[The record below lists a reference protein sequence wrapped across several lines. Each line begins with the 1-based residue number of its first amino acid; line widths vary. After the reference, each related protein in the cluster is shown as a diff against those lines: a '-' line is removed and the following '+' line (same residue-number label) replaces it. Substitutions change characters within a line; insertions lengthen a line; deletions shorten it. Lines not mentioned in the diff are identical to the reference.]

1 MSSEKEIKKVEEV
14 IEETIKSLN
23 NLKVKPYLI
32 GIAGGSASGKTSV
45 AQVISKLMGIQDCIL
60 ISQDSYYKVLGEEQ
74 YRNLSEYNFDH
85 PNAFDFDLVVEH
97 LNDLL
102 SGKDVEM
109 PVYNFTKSRRESF
122 THTVKPCHLIIFE
135 GILALYDK
143 RVRNLMDMRIF
154 VDTDSDVRLARRGK
168 YLSDFLNNFTFLYFY
183 FYLIFIFWNINL
195 VYRDIKERGRNLNN
209 VLSRYHKFVKP
220 AFDEYI
226 RPTRKLADVIILRG
240 AENTVAID
248 LVAQHLKYQ
257 LSKILQETN
266 SIENSTSNPIVKR
279 KSVSISQHDLI
290 DPKYQ
295 FFEEKVVVS
304 EEPAHVEV
312 LQDIF
317 QDFIN
322 GKNLSYYKLFL
333 DHMVNTLIS
342 LYSRS
347 KLTNPLN
354 EDVIITELDD
364 VKHIEK
370 DFNKAKKIIYF
381 QTSMLVE
388 KDFNNLE

>member
-1 MSSEKEIKKVEEV
+1 M
-14 IEETIKSLN
+14 
-23 NLKVKPYLI
+23 
-32 GIAGGSASGKTSV
+32 
-45 AQVISKLMGIQDCIL
+45 
-60 ISQDSYYKVLGEEQ
+60 
-74 YRNLSEYNFDH
+74 
-85 PNAFDFDLVVEH
+85 
-97 LNDLL
+97 
-102 SGKDVEM
+102 
-109 PVYNFTKSRRESF
+109 
-122 THTVKPCHLIIFE
+122 
-135 GILALYDK
+135 
-143 RVRNLMDMRIF
+143 
-154 VDTDSDVRLARRGK
+154 
-168 YLSDFLNNFTFLYFY
+168 
-183 FYLIFIFWNINL
+183 
-195 VYRDIKERGRNLNN
+195 
-209 VLSRYHKFVKP
+209 LSRYHKFVKP

-266 SIENSTSNPIVKR
+266 SVENSTNYPISKR

-295 FFEEKVVVS
+295 FFEDKVVVS
-304 EEPAHVEV
+304 EEPSHVEV
-312 LQDIF
+312 LKDIF

-333 DHMVNTLIS
+333 DHMVNNLLS
-342 LYSRS
+342 LYSHS
-347 KLTNPLN
+347 KLSNPLN

-364 VKHIEK
+364 VKHVEK

-388 KDFNNLE
+388 KDFNILE